1 MNPKKQPQAGR
12 AYINVMESVVADEV
26 DQQLQ
31 HVPGRIRRYLKME
44 EIVTHALNRLPT
56 LYASSEKGWRH
67 QRQLAKRDLHH
78 EVANTVRQAIVAVQ
92 VDPLRL
98 SQPLSLGQND
108 ESDAVLQALRALFRK
123 PELDWNQALVKLNE
137 LQKNTLS
144 LPPQPGSEPWQ
155 PGTHNNEVA
164 WTHRRRRPQHLE
176 NEPIQPAAEKTIQDT
191 LKGWDDPRYRI

>member
-1 MNPKKQPQAGR
+1 MNLKTQPPAGR

-31 HVPGRIRRYLKME
+31 QVPGRIRRYLKME

-67 QRQLAKRDLHH
+67 QRQMAKRDLQH
-78 EVANTVRQAIVAVQ
+78 EVTNTVRQAIVAVQ

-98 SQPLSLGQND
+98 SQPLSLSRND
-108 ESDAVLQALRALFRK
+108 ESDAVLQALKALFRQ
-123 PELDWNQALVKLNE
+123 PELDWHQALVKLNE
-137 LQKNTLS
+137 LQKDTSSFPL
-144 LPPQPGSEPWQ
+144 QPGTEPWQ
-155 PGTHNNEVA
+155 PGSHTNKVA

-176 NEPIQPAAEKTIQDT
+176 NEPAQHTAEKSVQDT
-191 LKGWDDPRYRI
+191 LKGWDDPRYRF